1 MWAIFESLT
10 RNELLLFIAI
20 PFIIVIQAFSHFY
33 SSSAERRRMQ
43 DVEAALKRIEKKLE
57 ILLQHTQLT
66 ADDRQILR
74 EVDKLFP

>member
-1 MWAIFESLT
+1 MWAIFEGLT
-10 RNELLLFIAI
+10 SNQLLLFIVV
-20 PFIIVIQAFSHFY
+20 PLIIVSHAFSHFY

-43 DVEAALKRIEKKLE
+43 DMEAALKRMEKKLE

-74 EVDKLFP
+74 EVDKLFS